1 MAFIF
6 CVKEPH
12 STGVLNATL
21 SAPGEVKFRNQ
32 KSFPSRNSMSKQFYV
47 CLLPADLESLV
58 YSLKSQLDVSL
69 IQPSSSV
76 PFPVKLESPVC
87 KDALLLKEGAVRVDC
102 FITRKDADIKM
113 RFVPVLSHWSVQG
126 EPEVIEFQG
135 CEFDGN
141 VLVRGRLYFQNDLLL
156 QDMIAPKRA
165 EFFAWADKVFR
176 LAKKSL
182 GRSKT
187 LDAYVGEHAE
197 KWKQEGGRFAWM
209 VTPERGP
216 IFEGE
221 AGSLAR

>member
-1 MAFIF
+1 
-6 CVKEPH
+6 
-12 STGVLNATL
+12 
-21 SAPGEVKFRNQ
+21 
-32 KSFPSRNSMSKQFYV
+32 MSKQFYV
-47 CLLPADLESLV
+47 YLLPADVEALV
-58 YSLKSQLDVSL
+58 YTLKSRLDVSL
-69 IQPSSSV
+69 IQPSSSG

-87 KDALLLKEGAVRVDC
+87 NDALMLKEAAVRVDC

-113 RFVPVLSHWSVQG
+113 RFVPALSRWSVQG
-126 EPEVIEFQG
+126 ESEVIEFQG
-135 CEFDGN
+135 CEFDGS
-141 VLVRGRLYFQNDLLL
+141 VLLRGRFYFQNDFLME
-156 QDMIAPKRA
+156 DMIAPKRT
-165 EFFAWADKVFR
+165 EFLAWADKVFR

-182 GRSKT
+182 CRSET